1 MGVFCRSLWKR
12 ENSRQ
17 IDIILIKSQFVYFI
31 VRRIPEAGHRVW
43 LARITSQESAM
54 APQTPQRLRRQL
66 NACAVLLCAL
76 LALPALAQTAA
87 SPAAEAA
94 ARQRLEALQSA
105 TVGVE
110 VSVVDDAASASTLG
124 RRREGTGVVIAPQ
137 GLVLTIGYLV
147 LEAERIEIVT
157 RDQKR
162 LPAQLV
168 AYDFVNGLGLLRP
181 LFPLAGVEPVRLG
194 SAASVTKGSP
204 LLFMTG
210 SAPRQAGAVRLV
222 DARPFTGYWE
232 YHLESA
238 LYTSPM
244 VPSNHS
250 GAGLFNLAGELVGVG
265 NLAMRDV
272 TPDDSPGVLPG
283 NLFVPVDVLA
293 PVLDDLLRTGEHP
306 QGKRPWLGIN
316 AAEMGGAVRITR
328 VSPNSPAEAGGMRP
342 GHWVLAVDD
351 QPVQSLEAFY
361 KRVWARGLAGGA
373 IRLSVRE
380 GNAVRVLEL
389 PVRDRS
395 MAISRP
401 RGI

>member
-1 MGVFCRSLWKR
+1 
-12 ENSRQ
+12 
-17 IDIILIKSQFVYFI
+17 
-31 VRRIPEAGHRVW
+31 
-43 LARITSQESAM
+43 M
-54 APQTPQRLRRQL
+54 APCNPDRTRRRLVAGMAL
-66 NACAVLLCAL
+66 ACACLLNVSTAR
-76 LALPALAQTAA
+76 AQ
-87 SPAAEAA
+87 SPAPAEDA
-94 ARQRLEALQSA
+94 ARQRLQSLQAA

-110 VSVVDDAASASTLG
+110 VSVIDDAASARTLG
-124 RRREGTGVVIAPQ
+124 RRREGSGVVIAPQ

-194 SAASVTKGSP
+194 SAAALSKGSP
-204 LLFMTG
+204 LLFITG
-210 SAPRQAGAVRLV
+210 SDPRQAGAVRLV
-222 DARPFTGYWE
+222 DARSFTGYWE

-238 LYTSPM
+238 LYTSPL
-244 VPSNHS
+244 VPINHS

-265 NLAMRDV
+265 NLALRDV
-272 TPDDSPGVLPG
+272 LPDDSPNVLPG

-293 PVLDDLLRTGEHP
+293 PVLDDLLRTGENP
-306 QGKRPWLGIN
+306 QAKRPWLGVN
-316 AAEMGGAVRITR
+316 AAELGGGVRITR
-328 VSPNSPAEAGGMRP
+328 VNPNSPAEAGGVRP

-351 QPVQSLEAFY
+351 QPVRTLEAFY
-361 KRVWARGLAGGA
+361 KQVWARGLAGSP

-380 GNAVRVLEL
+380 GSAVRVLEL

-395 MAISRP
+395 MSVARP
-401 RGI
+401 KGI

>member
-1 MGVFCRSLWKR
+1 MGL
-12 ENSRQ
+12 
-17 IDIILIKSQFVYFI
+17 
-31 VRRIPEAGHRVW
+31 RI
-43 LARITSQESAM
+43 M
-54 APQTPQRLRRQL
+54 NRLRL
-66 NACAVLLCAL
+66 WGACAGVL
-76 LALPALAQTAA
+76 LALVSHPALAQSAP
-87 SPAAEAA
+87 PADAA
-94 ARQRLEALQSA
+94 ARQRLEALRAA

-110 VSVVDDAASASTLG
+110 VRVVDDASSARTLG
-124 RRREGTGVVIAPQ
+124 RQREGTGIVIAPQ

-147 LEAERIEIVT
+147 LEAERIEVVT
-157 RDQKR
+157 RDDRR

-194 SAASVTKGSP
+194 SAASLSKGSP
-204 LLFMTG
+204 LLFITG

-244 VPSNHS
+244 VPNHS
-250 GAGLFNLAGELVGVG
+250 GAGLFNMAGELVGVG

-272 TPDDSPGVLPG
+272 MPDDTPSVLPG

-293 PVLDDLLRTGEHP
+293 PVLHELLRTGENP
-306 QGKRPWLGIN
+306 QGKRPWLGVN
-316 AAEMGGAVRITR
+316 AAELGGAVRITR
-328 VSPNSPAEAGGMRP
+328 VNPNSPAEAGGVRP
-342 GHWVLAVDD
+342 GHWVVAVDG
-351 QPVQSLEAFY
+351 QPVRTLEAFY
-361 KRVWARGLAGGA
+361 KQVWARGLSGEA

-380 GNAVRVLEL
+380 GNAIRVLEL

-395 MAISRP
+395 MTVAKP
-401 RGI
+401 KGI

>member
-1 MGVFCRSLWKR
+1 
-12 ENSRQ
+12 
-17 IDIILIKSQFVYFI
+17 
-31 VRRIPEAGHRVW
+31 
-43 LARITSQESAM
+43 M
-54 APQTPQRLRRQL
+54 APSIPDRLRRL
-66 NACAVLLCAL
+66 GAFAGVLCAL
-76 LALPALAQTAA
+76 LASASFAQSP
-87 SPAAEAA
+87 SPAEAT
-94 ARQRLEALQSA
+94 ARQRLESLQAA

-110 VSVVDDAASASTLG
+110 VSVIGDASSARTLG
-124 RRREGTGVVIAPQ
+124 RRREGTGIVIAPQ

-147 LEAERIEIVT
+147 LEAERIELVT

-194 SAASVTKGSP
+194 SATALSKGSP
-204 LLFMTG
+204 LLFITG

-222 DARPFTGYWE
+222 DARAFTGYWE

-238 LYTSPM
+238 LYTAPM
-244 VPSNHS
+244 VPDNHS

-272 TPDDSPGVLPG
+272 LPDDSPSVLPG

-293 PVLDDLLRTGEHP
+293 PVLDDLLRTGENP
-306 QGKRPWLGIN
+306 QGKRPWLGVN
-316 AAEMGGAVRITR
+316 AAELSGGVRITR
-328 VSPNSPAEAGGMRP
+328 VNPNSPAEAGGVRP

-351 QPVQSLEAFY
+351 QPVRTLEAFY
-361 KRVWARGLAGGA
+361 KQVWARGLAAGA

-380 GNAVRVLEL
+380 GGAVRVLEL
-389 PVRDRS
+389 PVRDRG
-395 MAISRP
+395 MTIARP